1 MNPITHQLPRGNVRQ
16 GEEDDGHGDVEELVH
31 GSEHHQ
37 PVEVTNIGFNFSVN
51 YFQSLLSQ
59 CYKINK
65 ISYPEKYLICKWIFS
80 SRRKGR
86 KRVKVS

>member
-1 MNPITHQLPRGNVRQ
+1 MRQ

-37 PVEVTNIGFNFSVN
+37 PVEVTNIAFNFSVN

-80 SRRKGR
+80 SGRKGS